1 MENEYILSGETENLR
16 LDRQNSKPHYRIDD
30 EISYKEVI
38 FPDNSKILDIACGTG
53 AFSEYILKHNINKN
67 IHLEMLDND
76 NGRLEYLKK
85 KLTEYGKLDN
95 INLNFTC
102 DDARKLP
109 YQSNSFDAVVNRY
122 LIHHFPRSD
131 NSVQDFTAEA
141 YRVLKPNGKFIVID
155 VIDILFGIG
164 TTNTELKG
172 LLDELRAVMPLDLYG
187 SLRLPRIMAQ
197 NGFKTENISFEVRPC
212 LFTKKSELLSEYEE
226 WKHRFSLLEKSMN
239 QFFGIKKTER
249 FKDLFLAELLK
260 DGTVLYWTKTLT
272 IGVK

>member
-1 MENEYILSGETENLR
+1 MKNEYILSGETENLR
-16 LDRQNSKPHYRIDD
+16 LDRQNSKPHYLIDD

-38 FPDNSKILDIACGTG
+38 FSDKSKILDIACGTG

-76 NGRLEYLKK
+76 NNRLEYLKN
-85 KLTEYGKLDN
+85 KLTEYEKLSN
-95 INLNFTC
+95 ISLAFTC

-109 YQSNSFDAVVNRY
+109 YESNSFDAVVNRY
-122 LIHHFPRSD
+122 LIHHFPKND
-131 NSVQDFTAEA
+131 DSVQDFSKEA
-141 YRVLKPNGKFIVID
+141 HRVLRPNGKLIVID

-164 TTNTELKG
+164 TTNTELKN
-172 LLDELRAVMPLDLYG
+172 LLNELRAVIPLDLYG

-212 LFTKKSELLSEYEE
+212 LFTKKNELLSEYEE

-239 QFFGIKKTER
+239 QFFGIEKTRR
-249 FKDLFLAELLK
+249 FKELFLSELLK
-260 DGTVLYWTKTLT
+260 DGTILYWTKTIT
-272 IGVK
+272 TGVK

>member
-1 MENEYILSGETENLR
+1 MKNEYILSGETENLR
-16 LDRQNSKPHYRIDD
+16 LDRQNSKPHYLIDD
-30 EISYKEVI
+30 EISYKDVI
-38 FPDNSKILDIACGTG
+38 FPENSKILDVACGTG
-53 AFSEYILKHNINKN
+53 AFSEYVLKHNINKN

-76 NGRLEYLKK
+76 NSRLEYLKK
-85 KLTEYGKLDN
+85 KLSEYEKLDN
-95 INLNFTC
+95 IKLSFTC

-109 YQSNSFDAVVNRY
+109 YRSNNFNAVVNRY
-122 LIHHFPRSD
+122 LVHHFPRND
-131 NSVQDFTAEA
+131 NSSQKLVKEA
-141 YRVLKPNGKFIVID
+141 HRVLKPNGKLIVID

-164 TTNTELKG
+164 TTNTELRG

-212 LFTKKSELLSEYEE
+212 LFAKKNELLSEYEE

-239 QFFGIKKTER
+239 QFFGFEKTKRIKE
-249 FKDLFLAELLK
+249 LFLSELLK
-260 DGTVLYWTKTLT
+260 DGTILYWTKTLT